1 MSLLD
6 KAIKEC
12 GMGMEFDMGGSGM
25 PRRKRMGS
33 ANDMPKDMGTMA
45 PGNLLSF
52 LVRRNS
58 AEEEEGSEEVT
69 QDENTEAD
77 TITMDVPLLIR
88 MLELAREE
96 IKDDATLHHIA
107 KKMIDLGAEGNT
119 LDMKHYEEIIS
130 NMDLAKH
137 DDDEGEPSEEMG

>member
-1 MSLLD
+1 MSLLE

-33 ANDMPKDMGTMA
+33 ASDMPKDMGTMA

-58 AEEEEGSEEVT
+58 AEEEEGSDEEVT

-77 TITMDVPLLIR
+77 TVTMDVPLLIR
-88 MLELAREE
+88 MMELAREE
-96 IKDDATLHHIA
+96 IKDDATLHHVA

-119 LDMKHYEEIIS
+119 LDMKHYEEIIA
-130 NMDLAKH
+130 NLDLAKH
-137 DDDEGEPSEEMG
+137 DDEHSEEMG